1 MQADRPLSR
10 LSAAR
15 PVQDQTGTP
24 RNRQARSAAREH
36 RPWLRAPSGALPHR
50 KTPPDVASPTSESP
64 LPRESYSR
72 ANHEVFGG
80 VQLSRRS
87 AEWIEASMIPIGN
100 LYYMLCYAW
109 NR

>member
-80 VQLSRRS
+80 IQLIRWLSTIMWELSHKGAYELR
-87 AEWIEASMIPIGN
+87 I
-100 LYYMLCYAW
+100 
-109 NR
+109 